1 MELYDVHPEAGDVRA
16 RVLVNALTGS
26 MDAGHA
32 AALAARHLT
41 ATLETQ
47 RVWTF
52 DIDELVDYRAHR
64 PPMTF
69 ESWRWTDY
77 DEPYVVLD
85 LLRDDEGTELLLL
98 HGVEP
103 DLRWGAFVDAVIDA
117 VEQFGVE
124 RTISIHGV
132 PMGVPH
138 TRPTTVTA
146 HASEPGLIPAQPEI
160 IGTIQVPGS
169 VTGLIEYRLGQAG
182 HQAVGFSANVPH
194 YLAQSPFHQ
203 AAAELVRQTARS
215 ADLAL
220 PVGDLEQAASAAAA
234 EIERQV
240 SASPEVTAVVRAL
253 EQQFDAFMR
262 GANQETKA
270 TLTAQPVELPTADEI
285 GAAVE
290 AFLADQLEQEPLG
303 DRSTTPDTGAEPA
316 AEAPADRPADVG
328 DTPGDEDDAPKQ

>member
-16 RVLVNALTGS
+16 RVLVNALTGA

-32 AALAARHLT
+32 AALAAQHLT
-41 ATLETQ
+41 ATLDTQ

-52 DIDELVDYRAHR
+52 DVDELVDYRAHR

-69 ESWRWTDY
+69 EKWRWTDY
-77 DEPYVVLD
+77 EEPYVVLD

-98 HGVEP
+98 HGTEP
-103 DLRWGAFVDAVIDA
+103 DLRWNAFVDAVIEA
-117 VEQFGVE
+117 VERYGVQ

-146 HASEPGLIPAQPEI
+146 HASQSDLIPAQPEI
-160 IGTIQVPGS
+160 LGTVQVPGS
-169 VTGLIEYRLGQAG
+169 VTGLIEYRLGQEG

-194 YLAQSPFHQ
+194 YLAQSQFHQ

-215 ADLAL
+215 AELAL
-220 PVGDLEQAASAAAA
+220 PVGDLERAAAEA
-234 EIERQV
+234 AMEIERQV
-240 SASPEVTAVVRAL
+240 AASPEVTAVVRAL
-253 EQQFDAFMR
+253 EQQYDAFMR
-262 GANQETKA
+262 GVNKETRA
-270 TLTAQPVELPTADEI
+270 TLLAQPVELPTADEI

-290 AFLADQLEQEPLG
+290 AFLADQGGTVDGPDEREDGLSAPDDGPDG
-303 DRSTTPDTGAEPA
+303 DPAGA
-316 AEAPADRPADVG
+316 
-328 DTPGDEDDAPKQ
+328 

>member
-1 MELYDVHPEAGDVRA
+1 MELYDVHPDAQDVHA
-16 RVLVNALTGS
+16 RVLVNALTGA

-32 AALAARHLT
+32 AALVAEHLT
-41 ATLETQ
+41 ETLETQ
-47 RVWTF
+47 RVLTF
-52 DIDELVDYRAHR
+52 DVDQLVDYRAHR

-69 ESWRWTDY
+69 ENWRWTDY
-77 DEPYVVLD
+77 EEPYIALD
-85 LLRDDEGTELLLL
+85 LVRDDEGTALLLL
-98 HGVEP
+98 HGREP
-103 DLRWGAFVDAVIDA
+103 DLRWNGFVDAVIDA
-117 VEQFGVE
+117 VERYGVQ

-146 HASEPGLIPAQPEI
+146 HASEPGLVPTQPEI
-160 IGTIQVPGS
+160 LGTVQVPGS

-194 YLAQSPFHQ
+194 YLAQSQFHQ

-215 ADLAL
+215 GELAL
-220 PVGDLEQAASAAAA
+220 PVGDLERAASEAAV

-253 EQQFDAFMR
+253 EQQYDAFMR
-262 GANQETKA
+262 GVNQETKA
-270 TLTAQPVELPTADEI
+270 TLLAEPVDLPSADEI

-290 AFLADQLEQEPLG
+290 AFLADQGPSGETAHDGP
-303 DRSTTPDTGAEPA
+303 
-316 AEAPADRPADVG
+316 V
-328 DTPGDEDDAPKQ
+328 DEDDRPE

>member
-1 MELYDVHPEAGDVRA
+1 MVDLYDVNPEAGDVHA
-16 RVLVNALTGS
+16 RVLVNALTGA

-32 AALAARHLT
+32 AALVAQHLT
-41 ATLETQ
+41 EALETQ
-47 RVWTF
+47 RVLTF
-52 DIDELVDYRAHR
+52 DVDELVDYRAHR

-77 DEPYVVLD
+77 EEPYIALD
-85 LLRDDEGTELLLL
+85 LVRDDEGTELLLL
-98 HGVEP
+98 HGREP
-103 DLRWGAFVDAVIDA
+103 DLRWNGFVDAVVAA
-117 VEQFGVE
+117 VERYGVQ

-146 HASEPGLIPAQPEI
+146 HATEPGLVETQPEI
-160 IGTIQVPGS
+160 LGTVQVPGS

-194 YLAQSPFHQ
+194 YLAQSQFHQ

-215 ADLAL
+215 GELAL
-220 PVGDLEQAASAAAA
+220 PVGDLERAASEAAV
-234 EIERQV
+234 EIERQI

-253 EQQFDAFMR
+253 EQQYDAFMR
-262 GANQETKA
+262 GVNQEERT
-270 TLTAQPVELPTADEI
+270 TLLAEPVDLPSAEEI

-290 AFLADQLEQEPLG
+290 AFLADHTDPGE
-303 DRSTTPDTGAEPA
+303 SSPDGPS
-316 AEAPADRPADVG
+316 
-328 DTPGDEDDAPKQ
+328 DEGGPTLS

>member
-1 MELYDVHPEAGDVRA
+1 MELYDVHPEAGEVRA
-16 RVLVNALTGS
+16 RVLVNALTGA
-26 MDAGHA
+26 MDAGYA
-32 AALAARHLT
+32 AALAADHLT
-41 ATLETQ
+41 TTLDTQ

-52 DIDELVDYRAHR
+52 HADELIDYRAQR

-98 HGVEP
+98 HGTEP
-103 DLRWGAFVDAVIDA
+103 DLRWNAFVAAVVDAV
-117 VEQFGVE
+117 ERFGVQ

-146 HASEPGLIPAQPEI
+146 HASEPGLIPPQPEI
-160 IGTIQVPGS
+160 VGTVQVPGS

-182 HQAVGFSANVPH
+182 HQAIGFSANVPH
-194 YLAQSPFHQ
+194 YLAQSHFHQ

-215 ADLAL
+215 GELAL
-220 PVGDLEQAASAAAA
+220 PVGDLEQAASEAAA
-234 EIERQV
+234 EIARQV

-270 TLTAQPVELPTADEI
+270 TLLAQPVELPTADEI

-290 AFLADQLEQEPLG
+290 AFLAEQGE
-303 DRSTTPDTGAEPA
+303 DETGPA
-316 AEAPADRPADVG
+316 A
-328 DTPGDEDDAPKQ
+328 PGPGIGE

>member
-1 MELYDVHPEAGDVRA
+1 MVELYEVHPEAGDVRA
-16 RVLVNALTGS
+16 RVLVNALTGA

-41 ATLETQ
+41 ATLEHQ
-47 RVWTF
+47 RLLTF
-52 DIDELVDYRAHR
+52 RADELVDYRAHR

-69 ESWRWTDY
+69 ENWRWTDY
-77 DEPYVVLD
+77 EEPYVVLD
-85 LLRDDEGTELLLL
+85 VLRDDEGTELLLL
-98 HGVEP
+98 HGTEP
-103 DLRWGAFVDAVIDA
+103 DLRWNAFVDAVIA
-117 VEQFGVE
+117 VVERHGVQ

-146 HASEPGLIPAQPEI
+146 HASEPGLISAQPEI
-160 IGTIQVPGS
+160 IGTVQVPGS
-169 VTGLIEYRLGQAG
+169 VTGLLEYRLGQAG

-215 ADLAL
+215 GELAL
-220 PVGDLEQAASAAAA
+220 PVGDLEEAATEAAN

-240 SASPEVTAVVRAL
+240 SASPEVTAVVKAL
-253 EQQFDAFMR
+253 EQQYDAFMR
-262 GANQETKA
+262 GVNQETKA
-270 TLTAQPVELPTADEI
+270 TLLAQPVDLPTADEI

-290 AFLADQLEQEPLG
+290 AFLADQEL
-303 DRSTTPDTGAEPA
+303 AEDP
-316 AEAPADRPADVG
+316 
-328 DTPGDEDDAPKQ
+328 DDAAGEDLPEQRGEG

>member
-1 MELYDVHPEAGDVRA
+1 MELYDVHPEAGDVHA
-16 RVLVNALTGS
+16 RVLVNALTGA

-41 ATLETQ
+41 ESLDTQ

-52 DIDELVDYRAHR
+52 NIDELIDYRAHR

-69 ESWRWTDY
+69 ENWRWTDY

-85 LLRDDEGTELLLL
+85 LLRDDEGTPLLLL
-98 HGVEP
+98 HGSEP

-146 HASEPGLIPAQPEI
+146 HATEPGLIPSQPEI

-203 AAAELVRQTARS
+203 AAAELIRQTARS
-215 ADLAL
+215 GDLAL
-220 PVGDLEQAASAAAA
+220 PVGDLEQAASTAAL
-234 EIERQV
+234 EIARQV

-270 TLTAQPVELPTADEI
+270 TLTAQPVELPTAEEI

-290 AFLADQLEQEPLG
+290 AFLADQVDQESLG
-303 DRSTTPDTGAEPA
+303 GRTTELGTGPETA
-316 AEAPADRPADVG
+316 AERPADEAENAS
-328 DTPGDEDDAPKQ
+328 DEDGAPKQ

>member
-16 RVLVNALTGS
+16 RVLVNALTGA

-32 AALAARHLT
+32 AALVAEHLT
-41 ATLETQ
+41 ETLETQ
-47 RVWTF
+47 RVLTF
-52 DIDELVDYRAHR
+52 DVDQLVDYRNHR

-77 DEPYVVLD
+77 EEPYVVLD

-98 HGVEP
+98 HGREP
-103 DLRWGAFVDAVIDA
+103 DLRWNGFVDAVIDA
-117 VEQFGVE
+117 VERYGVQ

-146 HASEPGLIPAQPEI
+146 HASEPGLIPTQPEI

-194 YLAQSPFHQ
+194 YLAQSQFHQ

-215 ADLAL
+215 GELAL
-220 PVGDLEQAASAAAA
+220 PVGDLERAASEAAV

-240 SASPEVTAVVRAL
+240 SASPEVMAVVRAL
-253 EQQFDAFMR
+253 EQQYDAFMR
-262 GANQETKA
+262 GVNQETKA
-270 TLTAQPVELPTADEI
+270 TLLAEPVDLPSAEEI

-290 AFLADQLEQEPLG
+290 AFLADQ
-303 DRSTTPDTGAEPA
+303 S
-316 AEAPADRPADVG
+316 APADPEDARDVG
-328 DTPGDEDDAPKQ
+328 PSGEDAAADE